1 MTSRKLSL
9 NEVLELLN
17 QDDEEEEF
25 FEDTQEVLREGSD
38 EEFDAEEMEDSED
51 GDFDDLQG
59 FQSGML
65 WSKLVKYSSLFSPS
79 IDEDMEDT
87 TGLPPPLPQVFLTE
101 MNASSTV
108 HQVSN
113 GTSTSNT
120 IPSPMAT
127 TTPTIE
133 TTTLTLATTTLPST
147 TSSVDTP
154 WSTNLT
160 TPSWYPFTGQS
171 SAGLNVPIP
180 ETPSECFRLF
190 YTSDLVRMIV
200 KQSNLYAQEVMSDE
214 RYEKWDQI
222 SIEDLEAYF
231 GFNILMGI
239 NSLPSLEDYWKKDPV
254 YHYAPVA
261 DCISRDRFSE
271 ISRYLHFVDNSTLV
285 PRTSPAYDRLG
296 KIRPLLNHILSRFS
310 AVYTPGQDLAV
321 DEAMI
326 KFQGRSSMKQYMPIK
341 PIKRGIK
348 VWVLADSTNGYFS
361 RLEIYTGKKVNSIEH
376 NLGSRVVKDLTS
388 DFQNKWHHVFFD
400 NLFTSKALMCD
411 LEAVGLYGCGTARK
425 DRKGF
430 PVHLKKAKLHTR

>member
-1 MTSRKLSL
+1 MTSRKLSF

-127 TTPTIE
+127 TTPTNE

-160 TPSWYPFTGQS
+160 TPSCYPFTGQS

-200 KQSNLYAQEVMSDE
+200 EQSNLYAQEVMSDE

-296 KIRPLLNHILSRFS
+296 KIRPLLNHLQSRFS
-310 AVYTPGQDLAV
+310 AVYTPGQDLAI

-326 KFQGRSSMKQYMPIK
+326 KFQGRSSMKQYVPIK

-348 VWVLADSTNGYFS
+348 VWV
-361 RLEIYTGKKVNSIEH
+361 
-376 NLGSRVVKDLTS
+376 
-388 DFQNKWHHVFFD
+388 
-400 NLFTSKALMCD
+400 
-411 LEAVGLYGCGTARK
+411 
-425 DRKGF
+425 
-430 PVHLKKAKLHTR
+430 